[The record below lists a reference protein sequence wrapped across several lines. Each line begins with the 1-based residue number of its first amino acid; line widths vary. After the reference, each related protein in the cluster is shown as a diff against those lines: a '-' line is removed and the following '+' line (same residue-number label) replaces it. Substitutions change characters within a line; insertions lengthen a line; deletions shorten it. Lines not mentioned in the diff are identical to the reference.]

1 MSPSTSQLRQRALGI
16 AALFLIA
23 APRAHPSPVP
33 LESVAATFH
42 DGSETQLLEVI
53 DGSDVGRGG
62 WSVAAHVAEPQ
73 AAIFRTRNPV
83 EVETCEVTLCFLSGR
98 PASYF
103 DEFTLSATTDPNP
116 SLESAWTPLN
126 PVRFSATGPEL
137 DLGDDGRFTANGPK
151 SEFRITGVG
160 SDAVFQIG
168 VRMPTG
174 PVTAFRVDVFPRE
187 RPASKIGPTVAPSRS
202 GDFMLTEFRVEAAES
217 RTTNIALGK
226 LVKASHPLWGPFTAG
241 MLTDGLPGTIAHP
254 IQPDL
259 GGEFYFE
266 IDLGT
271 VRTLDHIA
279 LRNRGDGTVPERLS
293 RVLLNLYE
301 DVPDFGAPPVW
312 RGRHRMDGSHPQSGE
327 LDIVH
332 ASAGTGNF
340 RGRFLRISSESPIAF
355 SPQLAEVE
363 IYETLAIQLAS
374 VRIDDRPPATPQTLA
389 IPAGARWIELALKF
403 THAGIPEDLPLRW
416 RLRGYHADWQSAEAL
431 AVGLPCPPPGRYV
444 FEAQARQ
451 TDREWDSA
459 VFSLPMKVTAHF
471 WQTAVFRALV
481 LAAALAGLAWLLR
494 NFTRRRLAMRMAL
507 LEAEAALDSERSRIA
522 RDMHDE
528 VGARLSQLAIL
539 QEIFGREYPLPPA
552 AHASLRQLT
561 DIARQAAASLDE
573 VVWTVNP
580 RHDTLAS
587 LAEYLAQCATSYL
600 GPLEI
605 TCHVDAPLDWPP
617 LEIRAQAR
625 HNLVLALKEALQNVV
640 KHARATEVTLTL
652 RHEPPHLLIR
662 LTDDGAGLPDDS
674 GGAGKD
680 GLTNMRTRLES
691 IGGTCSVRRREKGGT
706 EVEMRAPL
714 PTTRRSPA
722 P

>member
-73 AAIFRTRNPV
+73 AAIFRTRSPV

-363 IYETLAIQLAS
+363 IYETLAVQLAS

-507 LEAEAALDSERSRIA
+507 LEAEAALD
-522 RDMHDE
+522 
-528 VGARLSQLAIL
+528 
-539 QEIFGREYPLPPA
+539 
-552 AHASLRQLT
+552 
-561 DIARQAAASLDE
+561 E

-662 LTDDGAGLPDDS
+662 LTDDGTGLPDDS

>member
-1 MSPSTSQLRQRALGI
+1 M

-23 APRAHPSPVP
+23 VPRVHPAPVP
-33 LESVAATFH
+33 LESVVTTFH
-42 DGSETQLLEVI
+42 DGSDPQLLEVI
-53 DGSDVGRGG
+53 DGSDVGRNG
-62 WSVAAHVAEPQ
+62 WSVGTRVAEPQ
-73 AAIFRTRNPV
+73 AAIFRTRSPV

-103 DEFTLSATTDPNP
+103 DEFALSATTDPNP
-116 SLESAWTPLN
+116 SLESAWAPLS
-126 PVRFSATGPEL
+126 PVRFSATGPDL
-137 DLGDDGRFTANGPK
+137 DLGDDGHFTALAPK
-151 SEFRITGVG
+151 SEFRITGIAL
-160 SDAVFQIG
+160 DAVFQIG
-168 VRMPTG
+168 VRMPSR

-187 RPASKIGPTVAPSRS
+187 RAASKIGPTVAPGRS

-226 LVKASHPLWGPFTAG
+226 PVKASHPLWGPFTPG

-259 GGEFYFE
+259 AAEFYFE

-271 VRTLDHIA
+271 LRTLDHIA
-279 LRNRGDGTVPERLS
+279 LRSRGDGSVPERLS
-293 RVLLNLYE
+293 RVMLKLYE
-301 DVPDFGAPPVW
+301 DVPDFGALPVW
-312 RGRHRMDGSHPQSGE
+312 RGRHRADGSHPQPGE

-340 RGRFLRISSESPIAF
+340 RGRYLRISSDSPIAF

-363 IYETLAIQLAS
+363 IYETLAVQIAT
-374 VRIDDRPPATPQTLA
+374 VRIDDRPPTSPQTLTV
-389 IPAGARWIELALKF
+389 PAGARWIELTLKF
-403 THAGIPEDLPLRW
+403 TPAGVPEDLPLRW
-416 RLRGYHADWQSAEAL
+416 RLRGYHADWQGAEGL
-431 AVGLPCPPPGRYV
+431 AIGLSCPPPGRYV
-444 FEAQARQ
+444 FEAQARH

-459 VFSLPMKVTAHF
+459 IFSLPMKVTAHF
-471 WQTAVFRALV
+471 WQTVGFRAV
-481 LAAALAGLAWLLR
+481 VIAAALAGLAWLLR
-494 NFTRRRLAMRMAL
+494 HFARRRLALRMAL
-507 LEAEAALDSERSRIA
+507 LEAEAALDEERDRIA

-539 QEIFGREYPLPPA
+539 QEIFGREYQLPDA
-552 AHASLRQLT
+552 AQTGLRQLT
-561 DIARQAAASLDE
+561 DIARQAVASLDE

-580 RHDTLAS
+580 RNDTLAS

-605 TCHVDAPLDWPP
+605 TCHVDAPLDWPEI
-617 LEIRAQAR
+617 EIRAQAR

-640 KHARATEVTLTL
+640 KHARASEVTLTL

-662 LTDDGAGLPDDS
+662 LLDDGAGLPTDP
-674 GGAGKD
+674 GGAGRD
-680 GLTNMRTRLES
+680 GLANMRTRLES

-714 PTTRRSPA
+714 PSPLR
-722 P
+722 PPRP